1 MVTRIE
7 ADRIIAYL
15 VRRLGGEVSIP
26 AEVLENKGPKYKTV
40 FHPSYSAFIIS
51 ILPSKRKTDHHR
63 Q

>member
-1 MVTRIE
+1 MINVT
-7 ADRIIAYL
+7 
-15 VRRLGGEVSIP
+15 VRKQAGAAIVTIP